1 MKMVKSLVLG
11 SAATL
16 VAMVTVTAV
25 RAAETLVEPGQWKV
39 TSSNVINGMA
49 TRPQAKARCIT
60 PQQAE
65 DVAKTFGPVSNTINS
80 DCADPAIE
88 TSGKTLS
95 WRLQCRGQL
104 DADVAARF
112 NFDTPQHYT
121 ATITF
126 QGRMGGALINDT
138 KTEVV
143 GERIGD
149 CVQ

>member
-1 MKMVKSLVLG
+1 MARFVMAAAAVLATLTG
-11 SAATL
+11 VSAAENL
-16 VAMVTVTAV
+16 I
-25 RAAETLVEPGQWKV
+25 EPGQWKV
-39 TSSNVINGMA
+39 TSTNVINGMA
-49 TRPQAKARCIT
+49 TPPQAKARCIT
-60 PQQAE
+60 SQQAE
-65 DVAKTFGPVSNTINS
+65 DVAKTFGPVSGTINS
-80 DCADPAIE
+80 DCADPEIE
-88 TSGKTLS
+88 SSGKTLS
-95 WRLQCRGQL
+95 WRLQCRRQL

-143 GERIGD
+143 GERTGD